1 MGGTDEK
8 MLTYIARRLL
18 VAIPTLLGVATIVF
32 SLLRLLPGDP
42 AVIIAGPQAGPDDI
56 ERIRHQLGL
65 TEPLLQQ
72 YLGFLFRI
80 LHGDLGISTRT
91 GAPVVNE
98 ILSRAPYTIVLGVTS
113 LTIAILVGVTAGVIA
128 ATRRNS
134 GVDLGVSGGAVFGVS
149 MPTYWLGLML
159 IVVFAVRLRVLP
171 AAGADQP
178 VSLVLPAI
186 TLALF
191 SMGLVAR
198 QTRSAMLEVLGQD
211 FVRTA
216 RAKGAG
222 RRAVLV
228 RHALRNALLPIVTT
242 IGLQFGALLG
252 GAVLTETVFAWPGV
266 GRLLV
271 DSISARDYP
280 VVQGVVLM
288 LAVSFI
294 VVNLLTDLV
303 YAYVD
308 PRIRYG

>member
-1 MGGTDEK
+1 
-8 MLTYIARRLL
+8 MLTYLVRRVL
-18 VAIPTLLGVATIVF
+18 VAVPTVLGVATVVF

-42 AVIIAGPQAGPDDI
+42 ATLIAGPTATPESI
-56 ERIRHQLGL
+56 ANIRRQLGL
-65 TEPLLQQ
+65 NLPLWQQ
-72 YLGFLFRI
+72 YLSFLGR
-80 LHGDLGISTRT
+80 LVRGDLGISTRT
-91 GAPVVNE
+91 GSPVLNE
-98 ILSRAPYTIVLGVTS
+98 IFTRVPYTVELAVTS
-113 LTIAILVGVTAGVIA
+113 LLLAIAVGVAAGVIA
-128 ATRRNS
+128 ATRRNT
-134 GVDLGVSGGAVFGVS
+134 GADLGISGGAVFGVS
-149 MPTYWLGLML
+149 MPTYWLGIML
-159 IVVFAVRLRVLP
+159 IIVFAVHLRALP
-171 AAGADQP
+171 AAGADQMP
-178 VSLVLPAI
+178 LSLVLPTV

-222 RRAVLV
+222 RRAVLL

-252 GAVLTETVFAWPGV
+252 GAVLTESVFAWPGV

-271 DSISARDYP
+271 DSIGSRDYP
-280 VVQGVVLM
+280 VVQGVVL
-288 LAVSFI
+288 LLSLVFI
-294 VVNLLTDLV
+294 AINLLTDLA

>member
-1 MGGTDEK
+1 

-18 VAIPTLLGVATIVF
+18 VAIPTLLGVATVVF

-42 AVIIAGPQAGPDDI
+42 AVIIAGPQAEPADI
-56 ERIRHQLGL
+56 ERIRQQLGL

-72 YLGFLFRI
+72 YLGFLARL

-98 ILSRAPYTIVLGVTS
+98 ILARAPYTIVLGITS
-113 LTIAILVGVTAGVIA
+113 LTIAVLVGVTAGVIA
-128 ATRRNS
+128 STRRNT

-159 IVVFAVRLRVLP
+159 IVVFAVRFRVLP

-198 QTRSAMLEVLGQD
+198 QTRSAMLVVLGQD

-242 IGLQFGALLG
+242 VGLQFGALLG